1 MCLKNNII
9 WGHETMETMKT
20 MKMKTLKTIIY
31 HEKEHKIGH
40 QDSFLEP
47 ELGTTQ
53 SWFVINCCPRSI

>member
-1 MCLKNNII
+1 
-9 WGHETMETMKT
+9 METMKT

-53 SWFVINCCPRSI
+53 SWFVINCCPRLI